1 MSPSP
6 ILQRCLEEKAEILQG
21 KISLLEDQLAKL
33 TKETSSLPVKGEV
46 LGDVL
51 KVGAGQPRDQPHP
64 REWLMLSGCQ
74 LRFIS
79 GG

>member
-1 MSPSP
+1 MSP
-6 ILQRCLEEKAEILQG
+6 ILQRCLEEKMEILQG

-51 KVGAGQPRDQPHP
+51 KVGVGQPRDRPSP
-64 REWLMLSGCQ
+64 ESGSALSGCQ

-79 GG
+79 GR